1 MFFSFKLPRGA
12 NKCQAVP
19 VHCRLLSPRPDKQGF
34 GLARCPL
41 PPLAALRPQAA
52 DRRSSQKI
60 NSCCDFGWATGQAA
74 ARHPAHTQGT
84 WPWVNWQ
91 MPNIWVCLQ
100 SDVTLRVRWPYCT
113 RYPDTYKTTGIILTL
128 FPPFLSVF
136 QALDQLYS
144 TCNLPHSNHHGTNL
158 MALAPGK
165 ACCNLCLITMFM
177 WLDAVLQC
185 AILKQV
191 LEINV
196 WFVTFSKEKIHSL
209 H

>member
-1 MFFSFKLPRGA
+1 M
-12 NKCQAVP
+12 
-19 VHCRLLSPRPDKQGF
+19 
-34 GLARCPL
+34 
-41 PPLAALRPQAA
+41 PPAP
-52 DRRSSQKI
+52 
-60 NSCCDFGWATGQAA
+60 SCSTQATGSWQKKQ
-74 ARHPAHTQGT
+74 PKDQQLLWLWLSD
-84 WPWVNWQ
+84 WPG
-91 MPNIWVCLQ
+91 C
-100 SDVTLRVRWPYCT
+100 CT
-113 RYPDTYKTTGIILTL
+113 PPSTHSGHLTL
-128 FPPFLSVF
+128 SKLTNAKHLGVPAEWCDPEGSMTLLHQVPRHIQNYRYYFNTFPPFLSVF

-144 TCNLPHSNHHGTNL
+144 TCNLPHSNHHGANL

-191 LEINV
+191 LDINV